1 MNSIEN
7 IVNLVT
13 GDLDSEDKKK
23 ILSEISTN
31 VESKKEFYKI
41 KAVWALFS
49 STKKMNQYEMERTY
63 IELQRRIHRK
73 SFHPNL
79 RINPFIRYVA
89 VLIAIIGSSLLFINL
104 NKQTRF
110 FEEVKYTTVIADYGQ
125 ISKIILPDSSVIWL
139 NSGTT
144 MTYNNRFAI
153 TNRDLILDGQAHLE
167 VKKENDNPLIVACK
181 DLRIKVLGTTFDVNA
196 YMDDEIIQ
204 IILESGKVQ
213 LLRTDDNSF
222 DYQLKPGEIAQ
233 YNVHSKNVAIEKISP
248 SDYASWK
255 DGYLLFNETPLCEVI
270 EQLERKFNVDIHV
283 IDTEVY
289 KSVFNAKFNKE
300 SLSEILNYIEY
311 SCPIKYKIIKRNNE
325 PTEEIEFYY
334 HPK

>member
-1 MNSIEN
+1 MNIIEN

-13 GDLDSEDKKK
+13 GNLDSEDRKR
-23 ILSEISTN
+23 ILSEIGTN

-41 KAVWALFS
+41 KAAWALFS
-49 STKKMNQYEMERTY
+49 STKKMNQYDMERTY
-63 IELQRRIHRK
+63 VELQGRIRRK
-73 SFHPNL
+73 PVHPDL
-79 RINPFIRYVA
+79 RINTFIRYA
-89 VLIAIIGSSLLFINL
+89 AILIAIIGSSLLFINL
-104 NKQTRF
+104 TKQNRF
-110 FEEVKYTTVIADYGQ
+110 VEELKYTTVVADYGQ
-125 ISKIILPDSSVIWL
+125 ISKIILPDHSVIWL

-153 TNRDLILDGQAHLE
+153 TNRDLILDGQAYLE

-204 IILESGKVQ
+204 IVLESGKVQ

-222 DYQLKPGEIAQ
+222 DYRLKPGEIAQ
-233 YNVHSKNVAIEKISP
+233 YNVNLKNVAIEKIGP

-255 DGYLLFNETPLCEVI
+255 DGYLLFNETPLSEVI
-270 EQLERKFNVDIHV
+270 EQLERKFNVEINV
-283 IDTEVY
+283 IDADVY

-311 SCPIKYKIIKRNNE
+311 SCPIKYKIIKKSNE
-325 PTEEIEFYY
+325 PTEKIEFYY
-334 HPK
+334 HP